1 MGFSLPIW
9 SKNKLLKRVSMM
21 MTGLLALSVLVWF
34 ALPYM
39 ISTEL
44 VRDQFKTEIS
54 NVVGHPVTFESN
66 PQINLWP
73 RANIEISNITIG
85 DISDPNSDSLMQAD
99 LFSADVSLFSAIL
112 GEPNFSNYR
121 LVRPSVNFELYQNG
135 SSNWFP
141 SKNILGGEI
150 QPQQSSVQINSA
162 SASGDNLREFLNLGN
177 LAIEG
182 GSLSIVTNP
191 GSDPE
196 RITSING
203 QIIWSGNDSPLD
215 FNLSAILRGQEV
227 NLEGRNEQPLSFLA
241 GENVT
246 MNINM
251 NSAMFNL
258 NYIGDIELGERVF
271 IMGAVVADSPSVRRV
286 LEWSGSEI
294 IPGAA
299 LGEVEF
305 EADISGSLNAAKF
318 NDLIIRIGENRG
330 LGILDFTLPDDA
342 PPVINGTLA
351 FNNLDIGSFLRAF
364 TPIPKS
370 SDDIADTIDTRFLKQ
385 VGLDLRLSAQSA
397 NFGPI
402 EMSNLAAGVQVNQE
416 IATFNIGDANAYD
429 GQIFA
434 KVSISEKGIDGGG
447 EISFSSRGINFGDVF
462 ETLEINGPLPHGVGN
477 IDLKLRSETPL
488 WATTVS
494 DISGNIEV
502 EISEGVI
509 PGLDLELVK
518 QLAEKRQFFTLGDVE
533 SGSIDFETS
542 VLSAE
547 IDSGVAR
554 LQTAQVSTDDQ
565 ILTLS
570 GIVPFAK
577 SSLALLATLGNKPV
591 DVISTDNDAASAPI
605 LTPPPLSLF
614 IGGSWPN
621 PIMSPPIPDLDFQ

>member
-1 MGFSLPIW
+1 M
-9 SKNKLLKRVSMM
+9 LKRLSMILA
-21 MTGLLALSVLVWF
+21 GLIALSVIIWF

-39 ISTEL
+39 VSTEL
-44 VRDQFKTEIS
+44 VRERFKTEIS
-54 NVVGHPVTFESN
+54 NIVGHPVTFESN

-85 DISDPNSDSLMQAD
+85 DVSDPNSDALMQAD
-99 LFSADVSLFSAIL
+99 LFSADVSMFSAIL

-121 LVRPSVNFELYQNG
+121 LVRPSINFELYPNG
-135 SSNWFP
+135 SSNWLP

-150 QPQQSSVQINSA
+150 ETQQSRLQVNQA
-162 SASGDNLREFLNLGN
+162 STGADNLREFLNIGN

-182 GSLSIVTNP
+182 GDLSVITNP
-191 GSDPE
+191 GSEPE

-203 QIIWSGNDSPLD
+203 QIVWSGDDTPLD

-227 NLEGRNEQPLSFLA
+227 NLVGRNEQPLSFLA
-241 GENVT
+241 GENVSVT
-246 MNINM
+246 VNM
-251 NSAMFNL
+251 QSDMFNL
-258 NYIGDIELGERVF
+258 NYIGDVELGPQIF
-271 IMGAVVADSPSVRRV
+271 IMGDVIADSPSVRRV

-305 EADISGSLNAAKF
+305 EAEISGSLNSAKF

-351 FNNLDIGSFLRAF
+351 FNNLDIGTFLRAF

-370 SDDIADTIDTRFLKQ
+370 SEDIADTIDTRFLKQ

-447 EISFSSRGINFGDVF
+447 EISFSSRGINFADVF
-462 ETLEINGPLPHGVGN
+462 DTLEINGPLPRGVGN
-477 IDLKLRSETPL
+477 IDLKLRSDTPL

-494 DISGNIEV
+494 DITGSIEV
-502 EISEGVI
+502 DINEGVI
-509 PGLDLELVK
+509 PGLDLGLVN
-518 QLAEKRQFFTLGDVE
+518 QLAEKRQFFTLEDVE
-533 SGSIDFETS
+533 GGSFDFETS
-542 VLSAE
+542 VLRAE
-547 IDSGVAR
+547 IDGGVAR
-554 LQTAQVSTDDQ
+554 LETAQVITSDQ
-565 ILTLS
+565 MLSLS

-577 SSLALLATLGNKPV
+577 GSLALLATLGNKPE
-591 DVISTDNDAASAPI
+591 DDTTLDNDAALSATI
-605 LTPPPLSLF
+605 SAPPLSLF

-621 PIMSPPIPDLDFQ
+621 PIMSPPIPEIDFQ

>member
-1 MGFSLPIW
+1 
-9 SKNKLLKRVSMM
+9 
-21 MTGLLALSVLVWF
+21 
-34 ALPYM
+34 
-39 ISTEL
+39 
-44 VRDQFKTEIS
+44 
-54 NVVGHPVTFESN
+54 
-66 PQINLWP
+66 
-73 RANIEISNITIG
+73 
-85 DISDPNSDSLMQAD
+85 
-99 LFSADVSLFSAIL
+99 
-112 GEPNFSNYR
+112 
-121 LVRPSVNFELYQNG
+121 
-135 SSNWFP
+135 
-141 SKNILGGEI
+141 
-150 QPQQSSVQINSA
+150 
-162 SASGDNLREFLNLGN
+162 
-177 LAIEG
+177 
-182 GSLSIVTNP
+182 
-191 GSDPE
+191 
-196 RITSING
+196 
-203 QIIWSGNDSPLD
+203 
-215 FNLSAILRGQEV
+215 
-227 NLEGRNEQPLSFLA
+227 
-241 GENVT
+241 
-246 MNINM
+246 M

-258 NYIGDIELGERVF
+258 NYIGDIELGERIF
-271 IMGAVVADSPSVRRV
+271 IMGAVVADSPSVRRA

-342 PPVINGTLA
+342 PPMINGTLA

-509 PGLDLELVK
+509 PGIDLELVK

-554 LQTAQVSTDDQ
+554 IQTAQVSTDDQ

-591 DVISTDNDAASAPI
+591 DATSTDNDAASSPI

>member
-9 SKNKLLKRVSMM
+9 SKNKLLKRLSMIIA
-21 MTGLLALSVLVWF
+21 GLIALSVIIWF
-34 ALPYM
+34 AVPYM
-39 ISTEL
+39 VSTEL
-44 VRDQFKTEIS
+44 VKERFKTEIS

-73 RANIEISNITIG
+73 RASIEISNITIG
-85 DISDPNSDSLMQAD
+85 DISDSNSDALMQAD
-99 LFSADVSLFSAIL
+99 IFSADISLLSAIL

-135 SSNWFP
+135 SSNWLP

-150 QPQQSSVQINSA
+150 ETQQSSVHINSA

-182 GSLSIVTNP
+182 GSLSVVTNP
-191 GSDPE
+191 GSEPE

-203 QIIWSGNDSPLD
+203 QIVWSGDDTPLD

-241 GENVT
+241 GENVSV
-246 MNINM
+246 NLNM

-271 IMGAVVADSPSVRRV
+271 IMGDVIADSPSVRRV

-299 LGEVEF
+299 LGEVEI
-305 EADISGSLNAAKF
+305 EAEVSGTLNAAKF
-318 NDLIIRIGENRG
+318 NDLIIRIGKNRG

-342 PPVINGTLA
+342 PPMINGTLA

-370 SDDIADTIDTRFLKQ
+370 SNDIADTIDTRFLKQ

-447 EISFSSRGINFGDVF
+447 EISLSSRNINFGEVF
-462 ETLEINGPLPHGVGN
+462 ETLAINGPLPHGVGN

-494 DISGNIEV
+494 DITGSIAV
-502 EISEGVI
+502 DIHDGVI
-509 PGLDLELVK
+509 PGLDLGLIK
-518 QLAEKRQFFTLGDVE
+518 QLAEKQQFFTLEDVE
-533 SGSIDFETS
+533 SGSFDFETS
-542 VLSAE
+542 VLRAE
-547 IDSGVAR
+547 IDGGVAR
-554 LQTAQVSTDDQ
+554 IDTAKVKTSDQ
-565 ILTLS
+565 LLSLS

-577 SSLALLATLGNKPV
+577 GSLALLATLGNTPL
-591 DVISTDNDAASAPI
+591 DDGSEDNDAALSVDI
-605 LTPPPLSLF
+605 SPPPLSLF

-621 PIMSPPIPDLDFQ
+621 PIMSPPIPEVDFQ